1 MILRH
6 TCIRAGDDDDLSC
19 QIRDVLYV
27 KLALGRESLTDDR
40 SNNAHVRLGGK
51 GICYTYQPF
60 KHRTAAVMT
69 MMRRRG

>member
-40 SNNAHVRLGGK
+40 SNNAHVRLGGREYV
-51 GICYTYQPF
+51 IHINLLNIELQP
-60 KHRTAAVMT
+60 
-69 MMRRRG
+69 